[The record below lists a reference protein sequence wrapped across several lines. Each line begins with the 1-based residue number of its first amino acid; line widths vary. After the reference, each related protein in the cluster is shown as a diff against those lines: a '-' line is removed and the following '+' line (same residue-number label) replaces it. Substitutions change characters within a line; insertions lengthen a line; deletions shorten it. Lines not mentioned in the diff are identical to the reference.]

1 MKIDK
6 ITFKNEQAWMTIKSE
21 EGEYIGTWH
30 IVNIDFVK
38 TLRDNMPDK
47 IILEKTK

>member
-21 EGEYIGTWH
+21 DGEYLGSKLYY
-30 IVNIDFVK
+30 VN
-38 TLRDNMPDK
+38 L
-47 IILEKTK
+47 LSL